1 MVNRLAHL
9 LFRLAGGRPE
19 PGIAPLLVT
28 LGLGMTAQYALW
40 TFFAIWAIEEL
51 GLTGADVGLAFLAA
65 AGAGMAA
72 GVLGG
77 RLSDRIGRR
86 SVILGASVVQVSLPF
101 LALSGSA
108 AAGIAVLV
116 GLSVATPVR
125 GTALTALLADI
136 VPDERREHAFGSM
149 RVVFNLGAF
158 SGPLLGAA
166 LVALA
171 WPALFAGVGVLFAL
185 SLVAA
190 LRLPRLAPPAADD
203 GAAISFRIFLERSF
217 ALVFAAGMTAM
228 VVYSSFETLM
238 PISLTQTHGLE
249 PAAWGVLFVVNPLFV
264 TLLQLRIT
272 RWAAPVSPATKLS
285 VAMLLMGTSF
295 LPLLVTAAIPVLILI
310 LVVFV
315 IGEMLWSP
323 TADALVSRLAP
334 AHARGTYMGTAGM
347 SMWLGGALAPALGLR
362 LRDTWGDD
370 AMWIAIALVSVLG
383 AVLYAA
389 AASAAR
395 PHSDSVPDTVPEAA

>member
-40 TFFAIWAIEEL
+40 TFFAIWALEEL
-51 GLTGADVGLAFLAA
+51 GLSGADVGLAFLAA

-108 AAGIAVLV
+108 TAGIAVLV
-116 GLSVATPVR
+116 GLSIATPMR
-125 GTALTALLADI
+125 GTALTALLADL

-158 SGPLLGAA
+158 SGPLLGAV

-171 WPALFAGVGVLFAL
+171 WPALFAGVAVLFAL
-185 SLVAA
+185 SLLAA
-190 LRLPRLAPPAADD
+190 LRLPRLAPPVADE
-203 GAAISFRIFLERSF
+203 GAGISMRIFLDRSF
-217 ALVFAAGMTAM
+217 ALVFAAGMIAM

-238 PISLTQTHGLE
+238 PVSLTQTHGLE

-272 RWAAPVSPATKLS
+272 RWAAPIPPATKLA
-285 VAMLLMGTSF
+285 VAMLLMGASF
-295 LPLLVTAAIPVLILI
+295 LPLLVSAAIPVLILI

-334 AHARGTYMGTAGM
+334 ANARGTYMGTAGM
-347 SMWLGGALAPALGLR
+347 SMWLGGAIAPALGLR
-362 LRDTWGDD
+362 LRDTWGDG

-395 PHSDSVPDTVPEAA
+395 PVSDSVPDTVLEAA

>member
-1 MVNRLAHL
+1 MLNRLAHL

-116 GLSVATPVR
+116 GLSVATPMR
-125 GTALTALLADI
+125 GTALTALLADL

-166 LVALA
+166 LVAFA
-171 WPALFAGVGVLFAL
+171 WPALFAGVAVLFAL
-185 SLVAA
+185 SLLAA
-190 LRLPRLAPPAADD
+190 LRLPRLAPPVA
-203 GAAISFRIFLERSF
+203 
-217 ALVFAAGMTAM
+217 
-228 VVYSSFETLM
+228 ET
-238 PISLTQTHGLE
+238 E
-249 PAAWGVLFVVNPLFV
+249 PASRSGSSS
-264 TLLQLRIT
+264 T
-272 RWAAPVSPATKLS
+272 APSPS
-285 VAMLLMGTSF
+285 C
-295 LPLLVTAAIPVLILI
+295 
-310 LVVFV
+310 
-315 IGEMLWSP
+315 
-323 TADALVSRLAP
+323 SR
-334 AHARGTYMGTAGM
+334 AG
-347 SMWLGGALAPALGLR
+347 
-362 LRDTWGDD
+362 
-370 AMWIAIALVSVLG
+370 
-383 AVLYAA
+383 
-389 AASAAR
+389 
-395 PHSDSVPDTVPEAA
+395 

>member
-1 MVNRLAHL
+1 MLNRLSHL
-9 LFRLAGGRPE
+9 LFRLAGGRAE
-19 PGIAPLLVT
+19 PGISPLLAT

-51 GLTGADVGLAFLAA
+51 GLSGADVGLAFLAA

-86 SVILGASVVQVSLPF
+86 RVIVGASVFQVALP
-101 LALSGSA
+101 LVALGGGTT
-108 AAGIAVLV
+108 AGLAVLI
-116 GLSVATPVR
+116 GLSMATPVK
-125 GTALTALLADI
+125 GAALTALLADL

-158 SGPLLGAA
+158 AGPLLGAL
-166 LVALA
+166 LVTLA
-171 WPALFAGVGVLFAL
+171 WPSLFAGVAALFAG
-185 SLVAA
+185 SLLAA
-190 LRLPRLAPPAADD
+190 LRLPSLAPPQAED
-203 GAAISFRIFLERSF
+203 GDGVSLRMFAQRSF
-217 ALVFAAGMTAM
+217 ALVFAAGMLAM
-228 VVYSSFETLM
+228 IVYSAFETLM

-272 RWAAPVSPATKLS
+272 RWASDVAPATKLAI
-285 VAMLLMGTSF
+285 AMALMGTSF
-295 LPLLVTAAIPVLILI
+295 LPLLVSAAVPVLILI

-323 TADALVSRLAP
+323 PADALVSRLAP
-334 AHARGTYMGTAGM
+334 AHARGTY
-347 SMWLGGALAPALGLR
+347 L
-362 LRDTWGDD
+362 
-370 AMWIAIALVSVLG
+370 
-383 AVLYAA
+383 
-389 AASAAR
+389 
-395 PHSDSVPDTVPEAA
+395 

>member
-1 MVNRLAHL
+1 M
-9 LFRLAGGRPE
+9 
-19 PGIAPLLVT
+19 
-28 LGLGMTAQYALW
+28 
-40 TFFAIWAIEEL
+40 
-51 GLTGADVGLAFLAA
+51 
-65 AGAGMAA
+65 
-72 GVLGG
+72 
-77 RLSDRIGRR
+77 
-86 SVILGASVVQVSLPF
+86 
-101 LALSGSA
+101 
-108 AAGIAVLV
+108 
-116 GLSVATPVR
+116 R
-125 GTALTALLADI
+125 GTALTALLADL

-171 WPALFAGVGVLFAL
+171 WPALFAGVAVLFAL
-185 SLVAA
+185 SLLAA
-190 LRLPRLAPPAADD
+190 LRLPRLAPPVAED
-203 GAAISFRIFLERSF
+203 GAGISLRIFLDRAF
-217 ALVFAAGMTAM
+217 ALVFAGGMIAM

-238 PISLTQTHGLE
+238 PVSLTQTHGLE

-272 RWAAPVSPATKLS
+272 RWAAPIPPATKLA

-295 LPLLVTAAIPVLILI
+295 LPLLVSAAIPVLILI

-347 SMWLGGALAPALGLR
+347 SMWLGGAIAPALGLR
-362 LRDTWGDD
+362 LRDTWGDG

-389 AASAAR
+389 AANAAR
-395 PHSDSVPDTVPEAA
+395 PDSDSVPDTVPEAA

>member
-1 MVNRLAHL
+1 MLNRLAHL

-77 RLSDRIGRR
+77 RLSDRVGRR

-108 AAGIAVLV
+108 TAGIAVLV
-116 GLSVATPVR
+116 GLSMATPVR
-125 GTALTALLADI
+125 GTALSALLADL
-136 VPDERREHAFGSM
+136 VPDDRREHAFGSM

-158 SGPLLGAA
+158 SGPLLGAL
-166 LVALA
+166 LVAVA

-185 SLVAA
+185 SGLAA
-190 LRLPRLAPPAADD
+190 LRLPRLAPPAPEE
-203 GAAISFRIFLERSF
+203 GGGISFRIFLDRSF
-217 ALVFAAGMTAM
+217 ALVFAAGMIAM

-238 PISLTQTHGLE
+238 PVSLTQTHGLE

-272 RWAAPVSPATKLS
+272 RWAAPIPPSTKLA

-295 LPLLVTAAIPVLILI
+295 LPLLVSAAIPVLILI

-347 SMWLGGALAPALGLR
+347 SMWLGGAIAPALGLH
-362 LRDTWGDD
+362 LRDTWGDG

-383 AVLYAA
+383 AALYAA
-389 AASAAR
+389 AATAVR
-395 PHSDSVPDTVPEAA
+395 PDSEPVPDTVPEAA